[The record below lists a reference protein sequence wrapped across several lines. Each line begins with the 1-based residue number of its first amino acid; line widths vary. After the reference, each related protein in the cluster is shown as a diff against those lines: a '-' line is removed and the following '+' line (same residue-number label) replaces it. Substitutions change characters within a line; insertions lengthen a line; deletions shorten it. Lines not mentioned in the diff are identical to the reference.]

1 MQRPLSEEIP
11 SSVKILKEA
20 FNNNKDIESQADKMR
35 KPKSGADK
43 KLKVK
48 VKRKVTDIQTL
59 KKFLNKAKIEAA
71 ARGGTKPQNKY

>member
-1 MQRPLSEEIP
+1 
-11 SSVKILKEA
+11 
-20 FNNNKDIESQADKMR
+20 MR